1 MPFDKSIGFYMKQ
14 KCFKNFSKKEKEKRN
29 ASKKKKITC
38 NLIGGLDSFR
48 QAQPIVIGDII
59 KLKLKSLATN
69 QSGAAEAWWAHNP
82 QVPGSKPGSD
92 I

>member
-14 KCFKNFSKKEKEKRN
+14 KCVKNFSKKEKEKRN
-29 ASKKKKITC
+29 ASKKKITC

-48 QAQPIVIGDII
+48 QAQPIIIGDII

-69 QSGAAEAWWAHNP
+69 QSGVAKAWWAYNP
-82 QVPGSKPGSD
+82 QVPRQKPSSD